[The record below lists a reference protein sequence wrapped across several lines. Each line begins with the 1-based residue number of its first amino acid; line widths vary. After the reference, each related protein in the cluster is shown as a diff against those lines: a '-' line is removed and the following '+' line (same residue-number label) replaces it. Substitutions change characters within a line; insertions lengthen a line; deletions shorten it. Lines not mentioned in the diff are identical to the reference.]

1 MNLELMKWTP
11 ALKQELIDMWIDF
24 ANKYPII
31 SLEDG
36 MSEKD
41 AIKHR
46 GFFIDVILPKME
58 IEEEEIFEA
67 IRLSANNMDYIEEG
81 TNEGK

>member
-1 MNLELMKWTP
+1 MRIRITEELLRKVSV
-11 ALKQELIDMWIDF
+11 AEL
-24 ANKYPII
+24 AK
-31 SLEDG
+31 E
-36 MSEKD
+36 
-41 AIKHR
+41 
-46 GFFIDVILPKME
+46 ME